1 MKHLFFFNDSIALNL
16 CKNIIAEIDD
26 SPLAT
31 AKEQISQ
38 LQKIGF
44 IIAEQYG
51 RVYVFTKT

>member
-1 MKHLFFFNDSIALNL
+1 MKLLFFLMISIALNL
-16 CKNIIAEIDD
+16 CKNIIAEIDN
-26 SPLAT
+26 SPIAT